1 MAERIQCRSRRS
13 TENLFVMIEESVSKT
28 FRDCEDIDSYEK
40 QRVFERFK
48 EIYFGSLKSNIVID
62 GVGWEETSCDETAEY
77 KPIDMEKKKY
87 VDTTLVELVDDSII
101 RVSSRRKKYPSKL
114 TINCRKMLEA
124 RTVQCVKRKFQ
135 LPNMKVCNHT
145 VAEKIVNPIRME
157 NLAESCKVLAT
168 QIKTVPNAL
177 IKTERL
183 KKSTEMFE
191 NHKMTLPNGVL
202 FNDSEVIPHE
212 DSSLQSKLLVQLQ

>member
-1 MAERIQCRSRRS
+1 MAERIRCRSRRS
-13 TENLFVMIEESVSKT
+13 TENLFVMIEESVSKS
-28 FRDCEDIDSYEK
+28 FQDCEDIDINEK

-62 GVGWEETSCDETAEY
+62 GVGWEETNCDETAEF

-87 VDTTLVELVDDSII
+87 VDTTLVELVDDSTV

-124 RTVQCVKRKFQ
+124 QTVQCVKRKFQ
-135 LPNMKVCNHT
+135 LPTMKVCNHT
-145 VAEKIVNPIRME
+145 VAEKVVDPLRME
-157 NLAESCKVLAT
+157 NIAESCKDLAT
-168 QIKTVPNAL
+168 QIKTIPDAL
-177 IKTERL
+177 IKTDRL

-202 FNDSEVIPHE
+202 FNDSVVIPPE
-212 DSSLQSKLLVQLQ
+212 EPSLQSRLLVQLQ